1 MKNQKEDMVHQ
12 KSRRYRKKG
21 NQGKSK
27 KSSKKNE
34 KDGFKVNNSK
44 KI

>member
-1 MKNQKEDMVHQ
+1 MKIWFTKNPENT
-12 KSRRYRKKG
+12 RKKR

-44 KI
+44 EI